1 MRDGGR
7 IGSGDAR
14 GAGLAMNEAR
24 GNEAHGSEVLARGV
38 DFSDALALEPVIVT
52 PSRSDGISGRA
63 TDRNHMFAGHCAFLW
78 RREKVLNRSA
88 AGGLP
93 LAFERMRPSA
103 VFENSSLQDRI
114 PRQLDRLTRT
124 WNGVTYEIAAVSFSG
139 NRILCDLVPLDPA
152 LH

>member
-7 IGSGDAR
+7 IGSGEGRANAF
-14 GAGLAMNEAR
+14 GTNEALAWR
-24 GNEAHGSEVLARGV
+24 EASGGQE
-38 DFSDALALEPVIVT
+38 ALALEPVIVT
-52 PSRSDGISGRA
+52 PSRSDGFSGRA
-63 TDRNHMFAGHCAFLW
+63 SDRNHMFAGHCAFLW
-78 RREKVLNRSA
+78 RREKVLTRAA

-103 VFENSSLQDRI
+103 IFENASLQDRV
-114 PRQLDRLTRT
+114 PRQADRLTRT
-124 WNGVTYEIAAVSFSG
+124 WNGVTYEIAAVSISG